1 VYTDGE
7 TQRAQIMILIKDRED
22 TPQGFP
28 LHTLARLVCAAGHCR
43 DSDVWSVTRARGY
56 GERICALEDRLR
68 TAQFVSVTAKE
79 ILEMVSDPDEWFY
92 DLDCRAHHEMRFG
105 LIDSSALFLDAP
117 DDITNSVEGHFS
129 LVTRR

>member
-1 VYTDGE
+1 
-7 TQRAQIMILIKDRED
+7 MILIKDRED

-28 LHTLARLVCAAGHCR
+28 LHKLARLVCAAVHCR
-43 DSDVWSVTRARGY
+43 ESDLWSVYRARGY

-79 ILEMVSDPDEWFY
+79 ILELVSDPDQWFY
-92 DLDCRAHHEMRFG
+92 DLDCRVNREVRFG
-105 LIDSSALFLDAP
+105 LIDSGALFLDAP
-117 DDITNSVEGHFS
+117 DDITDSIRAHFS